1 MARSQ
6 GKRNV
11 HRAQP
16 ARHFVK
22 ATSTATTSAA
32 TGSDNPDPIW
42 ARQQHKISGLP
53 QVRGKTLKSL
63 EFISAPEYK
72 GISLSFRDNTFL
84 DLKIETAFTVKADYL
99 NQKTGKHRSLK
110 RWP

>member
-11 HRAQP
+11 HGAQP
-16 ARHFVK
+16 ARHSVK
-22 ATSTATTSAA
+22 TIKTATR
-32 TGSDNPDPIW
+32 PDPIW
-42 ARQQHKISGLP
+42 SQQQHSVSHLP
-53 QVRGKTLKSL
+53 QVKGKTLEDL

-72 GISLSFRDNTFL
+72 GISLSFRDKTFL
-84 DLKIETAFTVKADYL
+84 DFKIESLFTVKADYL
-99 NQKTGKHRSLK
+99 TQKTGRSRTLK

>member
-16 ARHFVK
+16 AHGFVD
-22 ATSTATTSAA
+22 TAGTTR
-32 TGSDNPDPIW
+32 PDPIW
-42 ARQQHKISGLP
+42 AKQQHKISHLP
-53 QVRGKTLKSL
+53 QVKGKMLEGL

-72 GISLSFRDNTFL
+72 GISLSFRDKTFL
-84 DLKIETAFTVKADYL
+84 DFKIETFFTVKADYL
-99 NQKTGKHRSLK
+99 NQKTGKHRRLRTWPETTERKK
-110 RWP
+110 R

>member
-16 ARHFVK
+16 ARSFVN
-22 ATSTATTSAA
+22 TATQ
-32 TGSDNPDPIW
+32 PDPIW
-42 ARQQHKISGLP
+42 AQQQHKISHLP
-53 QVRGKTLKSL
+53 QVKGKMLESL

-72 GISLSFRDNTFL
+72 GISLAFRDKTFL
-84 DLKIETAFTVKADYL
+84 DLKIEPFFTVKADYL
-99 NQKTGKHRSLK
+99 NEKTGKRRVLK
-110 RWP
+110 RWPSR